1 MCFQLSLHCL
11 RYLFFTKSMYELFQ
25 DICNRL
31 VFSFSLFQFLL
42 QSRHVRFSTLNGGNR
57 KNVNFKNSLPRTTCR
72 ITLIKDRQNNL
83 LLPQYKKNF
92 NHLRC
97 FYLFKQYIL
106 IEDLS
111 QNTVKKKKSI
121 KQHNYKGQH
130 YCFSSYSVLVFREI
144 GNRSL
149 FLFPSLFCSDQ
160 GCKDLTFQ
168 HHRQYGFIWFLPLK
182 RTAVIYKHE
191 LSLTPPP
198 LTNQNY

>member
-72 ITLIKDRQNNL
+72 ITLIKDRQNNP

-111 QNTVKKKKSI
+111 QNTVKKKKALSSI
-121 KQHNYKGQH
+121 TTKVNTTVFPRTLYLCSGKQVTEAYFFFH
-130 YCFSSYSVLVFREI
+130 L
-144 GNRSL
+144 
-149 FLFPSLFCSDQ
+149 CSAQIRDV
-160 GCKDLTFQ
+160 KT
-168 HHRQYGFIWFLPLK
+168 
-182 RTAVIYKHE
+182 
-191 LSLTPPP
+191 
-198 LTNQNY
+198 